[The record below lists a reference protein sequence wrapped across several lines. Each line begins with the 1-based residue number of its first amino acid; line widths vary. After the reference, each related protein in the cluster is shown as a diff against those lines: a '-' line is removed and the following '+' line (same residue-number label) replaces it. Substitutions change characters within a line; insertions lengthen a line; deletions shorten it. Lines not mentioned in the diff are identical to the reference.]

1 MLVMPHNAAVPSRE
15 VKKMAIELQL
25 SSVTALVTSEPRE
38 RQVYEGRGDD
48 RKSRGRFTDPEGRPV
63 SMVSAVVLAEPLG
76 LLGDAQVQLP
86 DVQMTGLVPG
96 AVIRVEGVTT
106 ARLAGGDYA
115 AIRATITGERVTP
128 LGSWVEWVAAA
139 QNRTGKPADSRA
151 A

>member
-1 MLVMPHNAAVPSRE
+1 
-15 VKKMAIELQL
+15 MAIELQL

-48 RKSRGRFTDPEGRPV
+48 RKSRGRFTDAEGRPV

-86 DVQMTGLVPG
+86 DVQMTGLLPG
-96 AVIRVEGVTT
+96 AVIRVEGVIT

-139 QNRTGKPADSRA
+139 QSRGGKPADSRA